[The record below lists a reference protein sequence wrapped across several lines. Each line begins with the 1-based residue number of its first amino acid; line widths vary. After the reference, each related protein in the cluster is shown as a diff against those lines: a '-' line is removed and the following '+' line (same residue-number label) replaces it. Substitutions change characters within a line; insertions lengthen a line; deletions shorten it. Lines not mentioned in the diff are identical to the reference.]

1 MALHGPRFQAVTNE
15 TSWHV
20 VVAETRRIQPVFK
33 RRHRAIVLEGTT
45 ANDLPNPLAEADDE
59 ADINPTCRL
68 GDGPALTL
76 MDRSMIVN
84 PRLLEF
90 VRATAEANGIP
101 FQYKT
106 QLGGGTD
113 GGAIHMANGGR
124 PTVVI
129 SVPCR
134 YIHSP
139 LALLHRDDYA
149 NTLKLVQ
156 ALLHALTFD
165 ALANATR

>member
-1 MALHGPRFQAVTNE
+1 MLGAFTVQEEIGLRGA
-15 TSWHV
+15 
-20 VVAETRRIQPVFK
+20 VVAAQRLEPDV
-33 RRHRAIVLEGTT
+33 ALVLEGTT
-45 ANDLPNPLAEADDE
+45 ANDLPNPMAMADDDR
-59 ADINPTCRL
+59 DINPTCRM

-84 PRLLEF
+84 PRLLDF
-90 VRATAEANGIP
+90 VRATAEANHIP

-124 PTVVI
+124 PTAVI
-129 SVPCR
+129 SMPCR

-139 LALLHRDDYA
+139 ISLLNRDDYA
-149 NTLKLVQ
+149 HTLQLVQ
-156 ALLHALTFD
+156 ALLNGLTFD
-165 ALANATR
+165 VLNGQ